1 MAGLEPQARPL
12 THIPHRNRRKIS
24 GGLAPAGEAA
34 RVRHEGTLAPR
45 GGYHS
50 DRAAIVAATIA
61 GRAFHAR
68 SRPTVFAAAVVTVTT
83 PTATDS
89 LASSLTE
96 RYVAAQLAGDRRAAL
111 ALVDEGLDGGL
122 SAAEL
127 QLEVVQPA
135 QYEIGRLWQENRIT
149 VAQEHLATA
158 ISQLVLAHLYRH
170 LPRDASN
177 GKRVL
182 VACVEGEL
190 HDMGARVAA
199 DHLEMAGYAVQYLG
213 ANVPT
218 TDLVAMV
225 RQHPPD
231 LLALSASM
239 PAHLPAVKDA
249 VTRVCAATG
258 NGVPIALG
266 GRAFAG
272 SEADYATA
280 GTLVSCTNIEELI
293 RSGSRPAALGGPTG

>member
-1 MAGLEPQARPL
+1 V
-12 THIPHRNRRKIS
+12 I
-24 GGLAPAGEAA
+24 AP
-34 RVRHEGTLAPR
+34 TTDL
-45 GGYHS
+45 
-50 DRAAIVAATIA
+50 
-61 GRAFHAR
+61 
-68 SRPTVFAAAVVTVTT
+68 AAALTT
-83 PTATDS
+83 
-89 LASSLTE
+89 

-111 ALVDEGLDGGL
+111 GLVDEGLAQGL

-127 QLEVVQPA
+127 QLQVVQPA

-170 LPRDASN
+170 LRREESN
-177 GKRVL
+177 GRRVV

-199 DHLEMAGYAVQYLG
+199 DHLEMSGYDVHYLG

-218 TDLVAMV
+218 DDIVAMM
-225 RQHPPD
+225 RDDPPD

-239 PAHLPAVKDA
+239 PAHLPAIKD
-249 VTRVCAATG
+249 VVSRVCEATG
-258 NGVPIALG
+258 NRVPIALG

-272 SEADYATA
+272 TEADYATT
-280 GTLVSCTNIEELI
+280 GTLVSCTTIERLVAEAKE
-293 RSGSRPAALGGPTG
+293 RVGGER